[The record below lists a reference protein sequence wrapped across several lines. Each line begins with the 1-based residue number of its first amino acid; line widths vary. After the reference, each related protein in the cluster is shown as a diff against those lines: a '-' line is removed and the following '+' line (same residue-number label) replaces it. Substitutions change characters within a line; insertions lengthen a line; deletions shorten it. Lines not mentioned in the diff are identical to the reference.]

1 MSRWSPLNSLN
12 QPQPRNR
19 QKLGNDQRIV
29 NTMMI
34 HLFAGALAVGA
45 SLANAQLTATPA
57 PTAAVPTAAPVATP
71 TPTPTLVTP
80 AAVVP
85 AIPPTWAQG
94 RTAEQANSNLTPHPP
109 GLIALP
115 VDEIQT
121 AKLKAPPGFKV
132 ELWASGLPNA
142 RSMTVG
148 SKGTVFFGTRFPGN
162 VYAVV
167 DNGKTRQTRVI
178 AKGLHR
184 PNGVAFKNGALYV
197 AELSRILRYDNIESQ
212 LDNPPAPVV
221 VFDALPKDEPH
232 GWKFMTFG
240 PDGKLYFQIG
250 TPANAV
256 VPPATHAVIMQL
268 DLETKTMRTIASGVR
283 NSVGMDFHP
292 VTKELWFT
300 NNGRDWVTD
309 DLPNDT
315 LHHVSRKGMNFG
327 YPFCHQGDLLD
338 PDFGKGRTCDEFDK
352 PDMLLGPHVAALG
365 MRFYTGKM
373 FPAAYK
379 NSIFIA
385 EHGSW
390 NRTKKTGYIVSRVVL
405 DKNGKAVSKEPF
417 LTGFANGEDF
427 WGRPADVQVMPDGAL
442 LVSDDVA
449 GAVFRVS
456 YAGK

>member
-29 NTMMI
+29 NTVMI
-34 HLFAGALAVGA
+34 HLFTGALAVGA

-57 PTAAVPTAAPVATP
+57 PTAAPVATP
-71 TPTPTLVTP
+71 TPAPVTP

-121 AKLKAPPGFKV
+121 TKLKAPPGFKV

-184 PNGVAFKNGALYV
+184 PNGVAFKDGALYV

>member
-1 MSRWSPLNSLN
+1 MLKT
-12 QPQPRNR
+12 
-19 QKLGNDQRIV
+19 KLSIA
-29 NTMMI
+29 
-34 HLFAGALAVGA
+34 LFAISALSVIA
-45 SLANAQLTATPA
+45 ANVCAQA
-57 PTAAVPTAAPVATP
+57 
-71 TPTPTLVTP
+71 P
-80 AAVVP
+80 AAASAPSAVP

-94 RTAEQANSNLTPHPP
+94 RTAAQEAANLSPNPP
-109 GLIALP
+109 GLSSLAAN
-115 VDEIQT
+115 EIPLNQV
-121 AKLKAPPGFKV
+121 KLPPGF
-132 ELWASGLPNA
+132 EISLYATGIPNA
-142 RSMTVG
+142 RSMVF
-148 SKGTVFFGTRFPGN
+148 GTNGTLFVGTRFVGN

-167 DNGKTRQTRVI
+167 EKDGKRTTKVI

-184 PNGVAFKNGALYV
+184 PNGVAFKNGSLYV
-197 AELSRILRYDNIESQ
+197 AELSRIIRYDNIEAN

-232 GWKFMTFG
+232 GWKYMTLG
-240 PDGKLYFQIG
+240 PDGWLYFQIG
-250 TPANAV
+250 SPGNIV
-256 VPPATHAVIMQL
+256 IPPVTHATIMRV
-268 DLETKTMRTIASGVR
+268 DPEKGVMETVASGVR

-315 LHHVSRKGMNFG
+315 LHHISRKGMNFG

-338 PDFGKGRTCDEFDK
+338 PEFGKGRSCDEFDK

-373 FPAAYK
+373 FPAEYK

-390 NRTKKTGYIVSRVVL
+390 NRTKKVGYIVSRVVL
-405 DKNGKAVSKEPF
+405 DSNGKAISKEPF